1 MATRDITFV
10 LNGQRFTIPLT
21 YAQWTGIQTFGLLYN
36 RLNYNTDMIQEQEF
50 IENDT
55 DLNVP
60 FYIAAEGY
68 PNLDDFEDWEDADII
83 EFNSLSITAIPYNGH
98 KIVYRDWTRSMLQ
111 GFITASQWLGVNWR
125 DYVTN
130 ITIDGQP
137 AQID

>member
-1 MATRDITFV
+1 MATRDISYS

-21 YAQWTGIQTFGLLYN
+21 NNQNGGIQSFIGFYNERFHGQDFVHEEELGDDEDLRATISLYILEEGFPMDEDLELWEEQDTGGEHNISMRTVGRLPN
-36 RLNYNTDMIQEQEF
+36 RI
-50 IENDT
+50 
-55 DLNVP
+55 
-60 FYIAAEGY
+60 
-68 PNLDDFEDWEDADII
+68 
-83 EFNSLSITAIPYNGH
+83 
-98 KIVYRDWTRSMLQ
+98 YRDWNRETLQ